1 MNAISKLVCRMDS
14 DFLFEH
20 CYFYCLVISTCF
32 DVFPRE
38 KPAMPSNILS
48 LSQLRTLPL
57 ADQIKALLTNG
68 KSFVNCETRFNSL
81 VLSFTF

>member
-1 MNAISKLVCRMDS
+1 MDS
-14 DFLFEH
+14 NFVFEL
-20 CYFYCLVISTCF
+20 CYFYRLVISACF
-32 DVFPRE
+32 DVFTRE

-68 KSFVNCETRFNSL
+68 TSFLTVRPRST
-81 VLSFTF
+81 V